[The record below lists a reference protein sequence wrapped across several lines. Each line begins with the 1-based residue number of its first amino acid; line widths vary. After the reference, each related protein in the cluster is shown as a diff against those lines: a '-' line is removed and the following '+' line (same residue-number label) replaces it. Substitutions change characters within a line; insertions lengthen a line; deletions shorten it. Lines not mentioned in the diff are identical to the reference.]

1 MILSAIQAAIA
12 PYKLYAYAIAAAM
25 LISLSWYA
33 IHAHDEKIR
42 LDERTKILAEDAQAL
57 QKAKDDAAAESKLLQ
72 AKADQAEHAH
82 DQELTD
88 LRAYQ
93 RDHPISLWV
102 SNGKGHSVACVPRTA
117 ASNSIDAS
125 TSPSAESVL
134 TMPERDPSERDIG
147 PMLSALAARA
157 DEVSA
162 QLREWQSR

>member
-1 MILSAIQAAIA
+1 MNPFTLIPA
-12 PYKLYAYAIAAAM
+12 PYRLLAEGIAAAI
-25 LISLSWYA
+25 LIGLSWYA
-33 IHAHDEKIR
+33 IHSYNEHLRESGR
-42 LDERTKILAEDAQAL
+42 QEVRAEDAQAL
-57 QKAKDDAAAESKLLQ
+57 ATAKAAADAETKRLKD
-72 AKADQAEHAH
+72 KADQAEHSH

-102 SNGKGHSVACVPRTA
+102 SNGKGHSIACVPHTT

-134 TMPERDPSERDIG
+134 TMPERDPGERDIG